1 MIGQI
6 GGRGMGGVCVGE
18 MCMGHESWK
27 CVGIIGIVNSGFQL
41 LEGTRFGWWGE
52 GVWGVGWLATKGMT
66 PPISMNSNNFIIRVF
81 VGGQVLNLVF

>member
-1 MIGQI
+1 
-6 GGRGMGGVCVGE
+6 
-18 MCMGHESWK
+18 
-27 CVGIIGIVNSGFQL
+27 